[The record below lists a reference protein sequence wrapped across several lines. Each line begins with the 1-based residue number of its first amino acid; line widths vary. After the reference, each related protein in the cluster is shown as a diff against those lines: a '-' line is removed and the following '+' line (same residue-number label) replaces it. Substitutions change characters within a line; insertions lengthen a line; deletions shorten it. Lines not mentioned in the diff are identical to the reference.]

1 MGKINFWKVAG
12 GITIIIFI
20 LNLLDDIVSKITQ
33 QTLLII
39 IFLVIVFRKRIK
51 KWINENIDFT
61 I

>member
-12 GITIIIFI
+12 GATIILFT

-39 IFLVIVFRKRIK
+39 IFLIIIFRKRIK